1 MSGAV
6 AAFTIVLALV
16 TAITGCALIALSQP
30 RICRV
35 VAPSGG
41 SSRLTRPLGWT
52 LLFGA
57 FVFCLA
63 RDGPSLGILA
73 WLLIIMLSVFL
84 VALAIAYLPS
94 VLIPL
99 VRLFAK

>member
-1 MSGAV
+1 MIGPV
-6 AAFTIVLALV
+6 AAFALVLALV

-30 RICRV
+30 RIWRLV
-35 VAPSGG
+35 GPSDG

-57 FVFCLA
+57 FVFCSV
-63 RDGPSLGILA
+63 RDGPSLGMLS
-73 WLLIIMLSVFL
+73 WLLIITLSVFL
-84 VALAIAYLPS
+84 VALAIAYRPNM
-94 VLIPL
+94 LIPL